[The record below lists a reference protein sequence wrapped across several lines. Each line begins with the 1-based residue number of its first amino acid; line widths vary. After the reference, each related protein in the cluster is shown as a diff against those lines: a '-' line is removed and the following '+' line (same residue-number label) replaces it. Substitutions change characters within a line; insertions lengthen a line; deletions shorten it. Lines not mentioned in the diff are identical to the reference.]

1 MNELNTTATFK
12 PEIDG
17 PCVPTFIVL
26 TGDYLRKL
34 YISKQYQT
42 QIIIWVADDIDPL
55 SIKKDAMAL
64 LMATWQSEAESLY
77 PGEGDY
83 RVRLLDE
90 EGERIAIGSDVE
102 FIIEELQTAP
112 LECETYIWSLLDLDP
127 SLRVSAEG
135 EDCEGNTILIG
146 DYVSNLPETMELC
159 VKQGMILVSHGSLT
173 PTRRDCS
180 AT

>member
-17 PCVPTFIVL
+17 PCVPTFTVL

-42 QIIIWVADDIDPL
+42 QIITWVADGYDPL
-55 SIKKDAMAL
+55 SVKESTMTS

-90 EGERIAIGSDVE
+90 EGERIPIGSDVE

-112 LECETYIWSLLDLDP
+112 LECETYIWSLLGLSP
-127 SLRVSAEG
+127 TLKVKAEG
-135 EDCEGNTILIG
+135 YGCGENRISMEGFVSDLQETI
-146 DYVSNLPETMELC
+146 ELC
-159 VKQGMILVSHGSLT
+159 VKEGMIRVSHGTLT

>member
-1 MNELNTTATFK
+1 MNELNTKATFK

-17 PCVPTFIVL
+17 PSIPTFIVL

-34 YISKQYQT
+34 YISKQYET
-42 QIIIWVADDIDPL
+42 QIVTWVADNIDPL
-55 SIKKDAMAL
+55 SIKKDAMDL
-64 LMATWQSEAESLY
+64 LMDTWRTEAESLY

-90 EGERIAIGSDVE
+90 EGERIPIGSDVE
-102 FIIEELQTAP
+102 FIIEELQVAP

-127 SLRVSAEG
+127 STLVRTDGV
-135 EDCEGNTILIG
+135 DCEGNNIEINDTIA
-146 DYVSNLPETMELC
+146 NLGEIIELC
-159 VKQGMILVSHGSLT
+159 VKQGMISVSHGTLT

-180 AT
+180 TI